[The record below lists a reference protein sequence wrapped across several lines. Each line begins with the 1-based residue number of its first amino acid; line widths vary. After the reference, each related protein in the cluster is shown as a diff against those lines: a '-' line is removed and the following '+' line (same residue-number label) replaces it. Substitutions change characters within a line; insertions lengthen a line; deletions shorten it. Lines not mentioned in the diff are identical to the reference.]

1 MSVTR
6 LPDRLKNNSQ
16 MPTQQP
22 VQSRGKI
29 ILGVDTSLRGTGI
42 GVVEYAGSSFR
53 CVEVQRLKMP
63 AKLRVSECL
72 RRIREGIAAVVE
84 RCNPVAASIEGAFY
98 FKNAGTAMTL
108 GQARGVVIEACA
120 ARGVPVYEYAP
131 RRVKQS
137 VTGFGAA
144 DKTQVSKMICTMLG
158 IQKELSDDETDAL
171 ALAVC
176 HAHSRTGYAALEGEE
191 I

>member
-1 MSVTR
+1 MTK
-6 LPDRLKNNSQ
+6 LPHHLRSNIQRIPQN
-16 MPTQQP
+16 P

-29 ILGVDTSLRGTGI
+29 ILGVDASLRGTGI
-42 GVVEYAGSSFR
+42 GIVEHAGSSFR
-53 CVEVQRLKMP
+53 CVESQRFKMP

-72 RRIREGIAAVVE
+72 RRIREGVVAAIE
-84 RCNPVAASIEGAFY
+84 RCSPEAVSIEGAFY
-98 FKNAGTAMTL
+98 CKNPGTAMIL

-120 ARGVPVYEYAP
+120 SKGVPVYEYAP

-144 DKTQVSKMICTMLG
+144 DKTQVSKMICSMLG
-158 IQKELSDDETDAL
+158 IAEELSDDETDAL